1 MPLPSPPCGE
11 GGLGRRPS
19 RVGVQPFK
27 RRDAGFVKGGR
38 EFSSG
43 GSARRDD
50 PHPYPSPQG
59 GGEEP
64 RVSRAIMTLSMTSP
78 ASAPSPASIRLE
90 RVTKRFP
97 GGVVAVDGIDLAVE
111 PGEFFSLLGP
121 SGCGKTTTLRMIA
134 GFEEP
139 DEGRV
144 VVGGRDLTRVPV
156 HHREMGMVFQS
167 YALFPHRTV
176 AENVAFGLRMR
187 GVPKGEMAE
196 RVASA
201 LAQVK
206 LQGYE
211 HRRPAELSGGQQQ
224 RVALAR
230 AIVIRPPVLLCDE
243 PLGALDRKL
252 RQAMQVELK
261 ALQRALGVTLV
272 FVTHDQEEALAMS
285 DRIGVMNAGRLEQVG
300 NPTEIYD
307 RPQTRFV
314 AEFIGEIN
322 LFEGAVVADR
332 FVAADSRP
340 LPALCDGA
348 GPATLALR
356 PEKLHLVDPGA
367 GVMDGVLCDASFLG
381 DQVLYTVVLAEGLRV
396 LIKERNPG
404 TGALRERGSS
414 VGLRWEPR
422 DAVILRDR

>member
-1 MPLPSPPCGE
+1 MPP
-11 GGLGRRPS
+11 
-19 RVGVQPFK
+19 
-27 RRDAGFVKGGR
+27 
-38 EFSSG
+38 
-43 GSARRDD
+43 
-50 PHPYPSPQG
+50 
-59 GGEEP
+59 
-64 RVSRAIMTLSMTSP
+64 P
-78 ASAPSPASIRLE
+78 ASASPASIRLD

-97 GGVVAVDGIDLAVE
+97 GGVVAVAGVELTVE

-144 VVGGRDLTRVPV
+144 VIGGRDLTHVPV
-156 HHREMGMVFQS
+156 HHRDMGMVFQS

-187 GVPKGEMAE
+187 KVAKPEADA
-196 RVASA
+196 RVAAA

-206 LQGYE
+206 LEGYE
-211 HRRPAELSGGQQQ
+211 ERRPAELSGGQQQ

-261 ALQRALGVTLV
+261 ELQRALGVTLV

-285 DRIGVMNAGRLEQVG
+285 DRIGVMNSGRLEQVG
-300 NPTEIYD
+300 APAEIYD
-307 RPQTRFV
+307 RPRTRFV

-322 LFEGAVVADR
+322 LIEGTISGGR
-332 FVAADSRP
+332 FAAADGRG
-340 LPALCDGA
+340 LPAPAAGD
-348 GPATLALR
+348 GPAALALR
-356 PEKLHLVDPGA
+356 PEKLRIVAPGE
-367 GVMDGVLCDASFLG
+367 GVIEGVVSDASFLG
-381 DQVLYTVVLAEGLRV
+381 DQVLYSVALAEGRRLLV
-396 LIKERNPG
+396 KAGNPG
-404 TGALRERGSS
+404 TGALRRNGAS
-414 VGLRWEPR
+414 VGLRWEPQ
-422 DAVILRDR
+422 DAAILRDA

>member
-1 MPLPSPPCGE
+1 MPPPPS
-11 GGLGRRPS
+11 
-19 RVGVQPFK
+19 
-27 RRDAGFVKGGR
+27 A
-38 EFSSG
+38 
-43 GSARRDD
+43 
-50 PHPYPSPQG
+50 
-59 GGEEP
+59 
-64 RVSRAIMTLSMTSP
+64 
-78 ASAPSPASIRLE
+78 SPASIRLD

-97 GGVVAVDGIDLAVE
+97 GGVVAVAGVELTVE

-144 VVGGRDLTRVPV
+144 VIGGRDLTHVPV
-156 HHREMGMVFQS
+156 HHRDMGMVFQS

-187 GVPKGEMAE
+187 KVAKAE
-196 RVASA
+196 ANARVAAA

-206 LQGYE
+206 LEGYE
-211 HRRPAELSGGQQQ
+211 KRRPAELSGGQQQ

-261 ALQRALGVTLV
+261 ELQRALGVTLV

-285 DRIGVMNAGRLEQVG
+285 DRIGVMNSGRLEQVG
-300 NPTEIYD
+300 APAEIYD
-307 RPQTRFV
+307 RPRTRFV

-322 LFEGAVVADR
+322 LIEGTMSGGR
-332 FVAADSRP
+332 FAAADGGG
-340 LPALCDGA
+340 LPARSAGD
-348 GPATLALR
+348 GPAALALR
-356 PEKLHLVDPGA
+356 PEKLRIVAAGA
-367 GVMDGVLCDASFLG
+367 GVIDGVVSDASFLG
-381 DQVLYTVVLAEGLRV
+381 DQVLYSVALADGRRLLVKEG
-396 LIKERNPG
+396 NPG
-404 TGALRERGSS
+404 TGALRRNGAA
-414 VGLRWEPR
+414 VGLRWEKQ
-422 DAVILRDR
+422 DAAILRDA

>member
-1 MPLPSPPCGE
+1 MPPPPS
-11 GGLGRRPS
+11 
-19 RVGVQPFK
+19 
-27 RRDAGFVKGGR
+27 A
-38 EFSSG
+38 
-43 GSARRDD
+43 
-50 PHPYPSPQG
+50 
-59 GGEEP
+59 
-64 RVSRAIMTLSMTSP
+64 
-78 ASAPSPASIRLE
+78 SPASIRLD

-97 GGVVAVDGIDLAVE
+97 GGVVAVAGIELTVE

-144 VVGGRDLTRVPV
+144 VIGGRDLTHVPV
-156 HHREMGMVFQS
+156 HHRDMGMVFQS

-187 GVPKGEMAE
+187 KVAKPEANA
-196 RVASA
+196 RVAAA

-206 LQGYE
+206 LEGYE
-211 HRRPAELSGGQQQ
+211 GRRPAELSGGQQQ

-261 ALQRALGVTLV
+261 ELQRALGVTLV

-285 DRIGVMNAGRLEQVG
+285 DRIGVMNSGRLEQVG
-300 NPTEIYD
+300 APAEIYD
-307 RPQTRFV
+307 RPRTRFV

-322 LFEGAVVADR
+322 LIEGTISGGR
-332 FVAADSRP
+332 FAAADGRG
-340 LPALCDGA
+340 LPAPPAGD
-348 GPATLALR
+348 GPAALALR
-356 PEKLHLVDPGA
+356 PEKLRIVAVGA
-367 GVMDGVLCDASFLG
+367 GVIDGVVSDASFLG
-381 DQVLYTVVLAEGLRV
+381 DQVLYSVALAGGRRLLVKEG
-396 LIKERNPG
+396 NPG
-404 TGALRERGSS
+404 TGALRRNGAA
-414 VGLRWEPR
+414 VGLRWEAQ
-422 DAVILRDR
+422 DAAILRDA